1 MIDVLAGITD
11 DQLAGATPCDDFTV
25 ADLLG
30 HVNTSAIRLGA
41 LARREAAEE
50 PGDSSRELI
59 GQHVRALATA
69 WQESSAWQGTTDVGI
84 ELTNEVWGRIALTEM
99 VVHGWDLAT
108 ATGQPFELPEPTLQA
123 VWEYLTEFLPTLPE
137 PVNEINSQFGS
148 SLP

>member
-1 MIDVLAGITD
+1 MIDLSPACRRMIDVLAGITD

-69 WQESSAWQGTTDVGI
+69 WQEPSAWQGTTDVGI
-84 ELTNEVWGRIALTEM
+84 E
-99 VVHGWDLAT
+99 
-108 ATGQPFELPEPTLQA
+108 
-123 VWEYLTEFLPTLPE
+123 
-137 PVNEINSQFGS
+137 S
-148 SLP
+148 